1 MGKFMHIYGLWIQHV
16 GRKREKRF
24 QKIVIHSTQSDTL
37 PRAKIKSLQ
46 MAVVIV
52 STFVCCSAP
61 YHLLEL
67 VYSYG
72 SHDLVPGLVA
82 GL

>member
-1 MGKFMHIYGLWIQHV
+1 MFVDCIQSRSS
-16 GRKREKRF
+16 RKRKHFHNIR
-24 QKIVIHSTQSDTL
+24 IHSTQSDSL

-72 SHDLVPGLVA
+72 SHDLVPGWVA
-82 GL
+82 GWH